1 MAVMTEPYIPGT
13 TPRIMEQLGLPL
25 KEQNL
30 LSDLVWGALPDGTKI
45 VKGEPLYPRIDVLPD
60 GRTLIGA
67 TKKYAGKVYDP
78 VSGTHVD
85 YHPETEKKNLSVAEA
100 QAKAEAAKAKA
111 LEAKE
116 AAARKAN
123 SAADAASDAVAA
135 AGDAAKAVGGAVLAA
150 VVSAKAR
157 VSAAADDAV
166 RTATEVKKA
175 ALEAATRGEA
185 KKEAPAAG
193 EITIDDFAK
202 IDLRVASILSA
213 ERVPKTDKL
222 MKLQVRIGEEERTI
236 VSGIAQYYTEEAL
249 VGRNVIV
256 IKNLKPVKLRGIMS
270 YGMLL
275 AASDGE
281 GHLVLADAPDIASG
295 AKVK

>member
-1 MAVMTEPYIPGT
+1 M
-13 TPRIMEQLGLPL
+13 
-25 KEQNL
+25 
-30 LSDLVWGALPDGTKI
+30 
-45 VKGEPLYPRIDVLPD
+45 
-60 GRTLIGA
+60 
-67 TKKYAGKVYDP
+67 
-78 VSGTHVD
+78 
-85 YHPETEKKNLSVAEA
+85 
-100 QAKAEAAKAKA
+100 
-111 LEAKE
+111 
-116 AAARKAN
+116 
-123 SAADAASDAVAA
+123 
-135 AGDAAKAVGGAVLAA
+135 GGAVLAA
-150 VVSAKAR
+150 VASAKAR

-175 ALEAATRGEA
+175 ALEAATRGEV
-185 KKEAPAAG
+185 KKEAPAG

-202 IDLRVASILSA
+202 IDLRVATILSA

-281 GHLVLADAPDIASG
+281 GHLVLADAPNIASG